1 MGLRDFFSGLK
12 TRPNDDEK
20 NAPVAAAPAES
31 TQAAKLTPLTEA
43 CREGDFETAMAL
55 LKGGADP
62 NEASYDG
69 RTPLFHCNEVALVSL
84 LVHFGADVNAKDKD
98 GNTPLMEI
106 LGGENVKSNGERAVI
121 VLIESGADVEAKN
134 SDGLSARDIAAS
146 RKASLSEFDQYM
158 LDQGFDVETDSH
170 DEMYAALEQG
180 LRVIGNRERA
190 FEAKASQQRARRES
204 WRAEMNPI
212 ADNSPRNVVT
222 NCFLACNMN
231 DIDVLRVHEDEVR
244 SHITTTIGG
253 GNMNVQTMLMMA
265 CVDASAEVVEYLIEL
280 GSDVNQLDDTG
291 QAPLRYAAVSWI
303 DAEKKIELLL
313 DAGADISH
321 RSYDGSTA
329 LSDAA
334 YRQNVP
340 AARALIAHG
349 ADVGNRDSQGFSAL
363 SWTCGQGVPGADIVE
378 LLLRCG
384 ADVNDL
390 YERGCALQYI
400 DYCDNYAYQ
409 QPREAVLRPQ
419 DLKERYLYEHA
430 LIPILPTQSGRE
442 RLRAQGF
449 GY

>member
-12 TRPNDDEK
+12 TRQNDDEK

-31 TQAAKLTPLTEA
+31 TQAAKLTPLAEA

-84 LVHFGADVNAKDKD
+84 LVHFGADVNARDKD

-170 DEMYAALEQG
+170 DEMHAALEQG
-180 LRVIGNRERA
+180 LRVIGNRRRA

-212 ADNSPRNVVT
+212 VDNSPRNVVT

-231 DIDVLRVHEDEVR
+231 DIDVGWSYDEDVKKVYETLTEVCERVKKIDNVEDSMFKGTQSFDDSVINYRVR
-244 SHITTTIGG
+244 FFCKPINRPDTKRAVMREIQKGLDEAG
-253 GNMNVQTMLMMA
+253 IKIP
-265 CVDASAEVVEYLIEL
+265 YK
-280 GSDVNQLDDTG
+280 QLDVHTD
-291 QAPLRYAAVSWI
+291 
-303 DAEKKIELLL
+303 
-313 DAGADISH
+313 
-321 RSYDGSTA
+321 
-329 LSDAA
+329 
-334 YRQNVP
+334 
-340 AARALIAHG
+340 
-349 ADVGNRDSQGFSAL
+349 
-363 SWTCGQGVPGADIVE
+363 
-378 LLLRCG
+378 
-384 ADVNDL
+384 
-390 YERGCALQYI
+390 
-400 DYCDNYAYQ
+400 
-409 QPREAVLRPQ
+409 
-419 DLKERYLYEHA
+419 
-430 LIPILPTQSGRE
+430 
-442 RLRAQGF
+442 
-449 GY
+449 